1 MAANEFL
8 RFCQNDTT
16 TNLLTQSEYNADSQ
30 RLIGNQPGVARAKLI
45 NKVLRQ
51 TSLLSAGIA
60 QWVADLQ
67 AQDMVDSLT
76 PAQIQARFD
85 AAFSVR
91 FTALL
96 QAAQVQQPGSLM
108 FWPAST
114 PPAGWLKRNGIAV
127 SRTTYAALFA
137 VIGTTYGA
145 GDGST
150 TFNLPD
156 DRAIFE
162 RGWDDSRGI
171 DLGRV
176 FGSEQASQNLAHT
189 HTGTANTAGSHTH
202 PANAISALTGNTYG
216 LNFRHPGPP
225 TSLPS
230 GASSFSA
237 PIDAAGDHSHALT
250 INSSGGT
257 EARPFN
263 RAYLPIIKF

>member
-30 RLIGNQPGVARAKLI
+30 RLIGNQPGPARSKLV

-51 TSLLSAGIA
+51 TSLFSAGVA
-60 QWVADLQ
+60 QWIADLQ
-67 AQDMVDSLT
+67 ADDLLDSLT

-85 AAFSVR
+85 AAFSAR
-91 FTALL
+91 FAALL
-96 QAAQVQQPGSLM
+96 LAAQVQLPGTM
-108 FWPAST
+108 IMWPAST
-114 PPAGWLKRNGIAV
+114 PPAGWLKRNGTAY

-162 RGWDDSRGI
+162 RGWDDSRGV
-171 DLGRV
+171 DVGRV
-176 FGSEQASQNLAHT
+176 FGSDQASQNLTHT
-189 HTGTANTAGSHTH
+189 HTGSAN
-202 PANAISALTGNTYG
+202 SASLTGSMS
-216 LNFRHPGPP
+216 LNQTGF
-225 TSLPS
+225 TAAS
-230 GASSFSA
+230 GIAALGGSSTRFDGGTGYTGSQSVNLNA
-237 PIDAAGDHSHALT
+237 THGHTLT
-250 INSSGGT
+250 INSSGGS
-257 EARPFN
+257 ESRPFN